1 MNSMTDFDKKAYKE
15 FIGTALENPS
25 KNTHISAIQENKE
38 TKIPFNMH
46 SDNSQEQ
53 IFQINK
59 NLNDIEVIPEEL
71 HIVHNDKKLNLSPD
85 TSKIFNKLKQEI
97 STIDT
102 QIENFKKLTEKVTVY
117 EKLKK
122 EKELKTAQL
131 SKVKEEFSL
140 KLRSNI
146 AKFDNTLTIKKGQVS
161 IIKPSLFNKVLQKLG
176 ITKKPDQALAQQLN
190 NTIYNNPK
198 NKGKINSIF
207 NKGKKGIQGIT
218 DNADK
223 IAEELLVNILSK
235 ANLNFLKLK
244 ESNTEKHETINQNQV
259 FEPLK
264 EKKDLIIIKDNQKYK
279 FLNYSEDY
287 KNLIVQ
293 NTKGEKSLMPNDEH
307 LKTEHKIPLNLSKTQ
322 NNLLDQGQTLMVN
335 LKINNSIQSFSLSK
349 KENKLNLNPLT
360 QNQFNALNIKP
371 KIKNN
376 KQLKI

>member
-1 MNSMTDFDKKAYKE
+1 M
-15 FIGTALENPS
+15 
-25 KNTHISAIQENKE
+25 
-38 TKIPFNMH
+38 
-46 SDNSQEQ
+46 
-53 IFQINK
+53 
-59 NLNDIEVIPEEL
+59 
-71 HIVHNDKKLNLSPD
+71 
-85 TSKIFNKLKQEI
+85 
-97 STIDT
+97 
-102 QIENFKKLTEKVTVY
+102 
-117 EKLKK
+117 
-122 EKELKTAQL
+122 
-131 SKVKEEFSL
+131 